1 MANRIIIAV
10 SKDIEIVK
18 GFLALGFCPVECS
31 FGGVSVCDELELD
44 HHGSKSHL
52 ESVAIRAYRDFFGV
66 RAEDQRFVVNHID
79 ADSIFAVAAL
89 AGLLP
94 HPELAKTMPAYMQ
107 KTWGQDLMPLAE
119 TISVMDTDPIGRD
132 IISMPMGNVLAAWNA
147 LFGANAN
154 DELAAYAAV
163 EGFRR
168 LLTQPSA
175 RVFVSAAENAE
186 NERREAALADL
197 RERGEKV
204 GAVMTIKQSRVF
216 GFDVWYQRNVEAGAP
231 NEVTGWDNPI
241 VISWLEGTENITMA
255 TPNKA
260 VAEELLGEGGLMN
273 VFKALNEAYGLAEG
287 SGFGG
292 RETIGGSPRGQKM
305 TEADLAKAV
314 SVLNQLMK
322 K

>member
-1 MANRIIIAV
+1 MANIVIAM
-10 SKDIEIVK
+10 SKDIETVK
-18 GFLALGFCPVECS
+18 NLVAAGFCPVECS
-31 FGGVSVCDELELD
+31 FGDVSVVDELELD

-66 RAEDQRFVVNHID
+66 RTEDPRFVINHID
-79 ADSIFAVAAL
+79 ADSIFAVASL

-94 HPELAKTMPAYMQ
+94 HPEVAKSMPAYMQ

-119 TISVMDTDPIGRD
+119 TIAIMDTDPIGRD
-132 IISMPMGNVLAAWNA
+132 IIAMPMGSVLAAWNS

-175 RVFVSAAENAE
+175 RVFVAAAENAE
-186 NERREAALADL
+186 NERREAALKDL
-197 RERGEKV
+197 RERGKKD
-204 GAVMTIKQSRVF
+204 GAVMSIVQSRVF
-216 GFDVWYQRNVEAGAP
+216 GFDVWYGRNVEAGAP
-231 NEVTGWDNPI
+231 NEARGWDNPI
-241 VISWLEGTENITMA
+241 VVSWLERTENITMA

-292 RETIGGSPRGQKM
+292 RDTIGGSPRGRKM

-314 SVLNQLMK
+314 SVINQLMTK
-322 K
+322 

>member
-1 MANRIIIAV
+1 MANITIAF
-10 SKDIEIVK
+10 SKDIETVK
-18 GFLALGFCPVECS
+18 AYVEQGFCPVECS

-66 RAEDQRFVVNHID
+66 RAEDPRFVVNHID

-94 HPELAKTMPAYMQ
+94 HPELAKTMPAFMQ
-107 KTWGQDLMPLAE
+107 KVWGQDLMPLAE
-119 TISVMDTDPIGRD
+119 TIAVMDCDPIGRD
-132 IISMPMGNVLAAWNA
+132 IIAMPMGATLAAWNS

-175 RVFVSAAENAE
+175 QVFVSAAETAE
-186 NERREAALADL
+186 NQRREAALADL
-197 RERGEKV
+197 RERGEKQ
-204 GAVMTIKQSRVF
+204 GCVMSIVQSRVF
-216 GFDVWYQRNVEAGAP
+216 GFAEWYQRNVEAGAP
-231 NEVTGWDNPI
+231 TEAAGWDNPI
-241 VISWLEGTENITMA
+241 VVSLVEATSAITFGA
-255 TPNKA
+255 PNKT
-260 VAEELLGEGGLMN
+260 VAEELLGTGGFMN
-273 VFKALNEAYGLAEG
+273 VFKALNAHYGLADG
-287 SGFGG
+287 AGFGG
-292 RETIGGSPRGQKM
+292 REAIGGSPRGQKM
-305 TEADLAKAV
+305 TAEDLTKAV
-314 SVLNQLMK
+314 SIINQLMK

>member
-1 MANRIIIAV
+1 MANITIAF
-10 SKDIEIVK
+10 SKDIETVK
-18 GFLALGFCPVECS
+18 SLVAEGFCPVECS
-31 FGGVSVCDELELD
+31 FGGVSVVDSLELD

-52 ESVAIRAYRDFFGV
+52 ESVAIRAYRDFFGK
-66 RAEDQRFVVNHID
+66 RAEDPRFVINHID
-79 ADSIFAVAAL
+79 ADSIFAVASL

-94 HPELAKTMPAYMQ
+94 HPEAAKSMPVFMQ
-107 KTWGQDLMPLAE
+107 KAWGQDLLPLAE
-119 TISVMDTDPIGRD
+119 TIAIMDTDPIGRD
-132 IISMPMGNVLAAWNA
+132 VIAMPMGNVLTAWNS

-175 RVFVSAAENAE
+175 KVFVDAAQTTENQ
-186 NERREAALADL
+186 RRDAALRDL

-216 GFDVWYQRNVEAGAP
+216 GFSEWYQRNVESGAP
-231 NEVTGWDNPI
+231 TEAAGWDNPI
-241 VISWLEGTENITMA
+241 VVSLVEA
-255 TPNKA
+255 TSALTFGAPNKT
-260 VAEELLGEGGLMN
+260 VAEEMLGTGGFMN
-273 VFKALNEAYGLAEG
+273 VFKALNEAYGLADG
-287 SGFGG
+287 AGFGG

-305 TEADLAKAV
+305 TEADLATAV
-314 SVLNQLMK
+314 SVINQLMK

>member
-1 MANRIIIAV
+1 MANIAIAY
-10 SKDIEIVK
+10 SKNIEIVESYVAA
-18 GFLALGFCPVECS
+18 GYCPVECS
-31 FGGVSVCDELELD
+31 FGGISVVDSLELD
-44 HHGSKSHL
+44 HHGEKSHL

-66 RAEDQRFVVNHID
+66 RAEDPRFVINHID
-79 ADSIFAVAAL
+79 ADSIFAVASL

-94 HPELAKTMPAYMQ
+94 HPELAKTMPVFMQ
-107 KTWGQDLMPLAE
+107 KTWGQDLLPLAE
-119 TISVMDTDPIGRD
+119 TIAVMDCDPIGRD
-132 IISMPMGNVLAAWNA
+132 IIAMPMGSVLAAWNA

-154 DELAAYAAV
+154 DELSAYAAV

-175 RVFVSAAENAE
+175 KVFVSAAKTAE

-197 RERGEKV
+197 RERGHKD
-204 GAVMTIKQSRVF
+204 GGVMNICGSRVF

-231 NEVTGWDNPI
+231 TEARGWDNPI
-241 VISWLEGTENITMA
+241 VVSLVEATSAITFGA
-255 TPNKA
+255 PNKA
-260 VAEELLGEGGLMN
+260 VAEELLGAGGFMN

-292 RETIGGSPRGQKM
+292 RETIGGSPRGRKM
-305 TEADLAKAV
+305 TEEDLATAV
-314 SVLNQLMK
+314 SILNQLMK

>member
-1 MANRIIIAV
+1 MANITIAF
-10 SKDIEIVK
+10 SKDIETVK
-18 GFLALGFCPVECS
+18 NMVAQGFCPVECS
-31 FGGVSVCDELELD
+31 FGGISVVDELELD
-44 HHGSKSHL
+44 HHGEKSHM
-52 ESVAIRAYRDFFGV
+52 ESVAIRAYRDFFGK
-66 RAEDQRFVVNHID
+66 RAEDPRFVINHID
-79 ADSIFAVAAL
+79 ADSVFAVAAL

-94 HPELAKTMPAYMQ
+94 HPELAKTMPVFLQ

-119 TISVMDTDPIGRD
+119 TIAIMDTDPIGRD
-132 IISMPMGNVLAAWNA
+132 IIAMPMGAILAAWNA

-175 RVFVSAAENAE
+175 KVFVSAAEVAE

-204 GAVMTIKQSRVF
+204 GNAMTICGSRVF
-216 GFDVWYQRNVEAGAP
+216 GFDVWYQRQPENGAP
-231 NEVTGWDNPI
+231 TEAAGWDNPI
-241 VISWLEGTENITMA
+241 VVSWLEGAENITMA
-255 TPNKA
+255 CPNKA

-273 VFKALNEAYGLAEG
+273 VFKTLNAHYGLEEG

-292 RETIGGSPRGQKM
+292 REAIGGSPRGRKM
-305 TEADLAKAV
+305 TEEDLQIAV
-314 SVLNQLMK
+314 SVINQLMK

>member
-1 MANRIIIAV
+1 MANITIAF
-10 SKDIEIVK
+10 SKDVETVK
-18 GFLALGFCPVECS
+18 SLMAQGFCPVECS
-31 FGGVSVCDELELD
+31 FGGVSVVDSLELD

-52 ESVAIRAYRDFFGV
+52 ESVAIRAYRDFFGK
-66 RAEDQRFVVNHID
+66 RAEDPRFIINHID

-94 HPELAKTMPAYMQ
+94 HPEAAKSMPVFLQ
-107 KTWGQDLMPLAE
+107 KTWGVDLLPLAQ
-119 TISVMDTDPIGRD
+119 TIAIMDTDPIGRD
-132 IISMPMGNVLAAWNA
+132 IISMPMGSVLAAWNS

-175 RVFVSAAENAE
+175 KVFVSAAENAE

-197 RERGEKV
+197 RERGHKN
-204 GAVMTIKQSRVF
+204 GKVMTIKQSRVF
-216 GFDVWYQRNVEAGAP
+216 GFDVWYQRNVEVGGPTEAA
-231 NEVTGWDNPI
+231 GWDNPI
-241 VISWLEGTENITMA
+241 VVSWLEGAENITMA
-255 TPNKA
+255 CPNKE
-260 VAEELLGEGGLMN
+260 VAEELLGKGGLMN
-273 VFKALNEAYGLAEG
+273 VFKALNAHYGLAEG

-305 TEADLAKAV
+305 TEEDLTKAV
-314 SVLNQLMK
+314 SIINQLMK

>member
-1 MANRIIIAV
+1 MANLTIAFV
-10 SKDIEIVK
+10 QDIETVRDLVK
-18 GFLALGFCPVECS
+18 QGFCPVECS
-31 FGGVSVCDELELD
+31 FGGISVCDELELD

-52 ESVAIRAYRDFFGV
+52 ESVAIRAYRDFFGK
-66 RAEDQRFVVNHID
+66 RASDPRFVVNHID
-79 ADSIFAVAAL
+79 ADSIFAVASL

-94 HPELAKTMPAYMQ
+94 YPNQENFKKEFKTPA
-107 KTWGQDLMPLAE
+107 WGQDLLPLAQ
-119 TISVMDTDPIGRD
+119 TIATMDTDPIGRD
-132 IISMPMGNVLAAWNA
+132 IISMPMGSVLAAWNS
-147 LFGANAN
+147 LFGVNAS
-154 DELAAYAAV
+154 DEISAYAGI

-168 LLTQPSA
+168 LLTLPSA
-175 RVFVSAAENAE
+175 KVFVAAAENAE
-186 NERREAALADL
+186 NQRRDAALTDL

-241 VISWLEGTENITMA
+241 VISWLEGPENITMA

>member
-1 MANRIIIAV
+1 MANIAIAF
-10 SKDIEIVK
+10 SKDIEIVESYVAA
-18 GFLALGFCPVECS
+18 GYCPVECS

-52 ESVAIRAYRDFFGV
+52 ESVAIRAYRDFFGI
-66 RAEDQRFVVNHID
+66 RAADPRFVINHID

-94 HPELAKTMPAYMQ
+94 HPEAAKSMPAYMQ
-107 KTWGQDLMPLAE
+107 KAWGQDLMPLAE
-119 TISVMDTDPIGRD
+119 TIAVMDCDPIGRD
-132 IISMPMGNVLAAWNA
+132 IIAMPMGATLAAWNS

-175 RVFVSAAENAE
+175 RVFVAAAENAE
-186 NERREAALADL
+186 NERREDALKDL
-197 RERGEKV
+197 RERGKKD
-204 GAVMTIKQSRVF
+204 GAVMTILGSRVF

-231 NEVTGWDNPI
+231 TEAAGWDNPI
-241 VISWLEGTENITMA
+241 VVSLVETTNALTFGA
-255 TPNKA
+255 PNKT
-260 VAEELLGEGGLMN
+260 VAEELLGAGGFMN
-273 VFKALNEAYGLAEG
+273 VFKALNKAYGLADG
-287 SGFGG
+287 AGFGG
-292 RETIGGSPRGQKM
+292 REAIGGSPRGQKM
-305 TEADLAKAV
+305 TAEDLTKAV
-314 SVLNQLMK
+314 SIINQLMK